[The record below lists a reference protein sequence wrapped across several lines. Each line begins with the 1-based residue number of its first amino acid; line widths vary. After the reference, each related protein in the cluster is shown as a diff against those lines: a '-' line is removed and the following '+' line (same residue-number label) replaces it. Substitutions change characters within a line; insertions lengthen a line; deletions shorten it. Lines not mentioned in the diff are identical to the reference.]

1 MRRFGLVV
9 CLAAMAACSGKSPA
23 APSPVNQQVT
33 LSPGQTTTVD
43 GASLS
48 VRFEG
53 VSGDSRCPIDA
64 ICITGGDAQ
73 VHIVVAPVAGGRQN
87 YTLHTGDMRPVTHG
101 DLTVALVDLT
111 PYPYSARPIQPSE
124 YRATLRLT
132 RE

>member
-1 MRRFGLVV
+1 MRRFASVF
-9 CLAAMAACSGKSPA
+9 CLLAMTACSDESPA
-23 APSPVNQQVT
+23 APSPIDRQVT
-33 LSPGQTTTVD
+33 LAPGQTTAVE
-43 GASLS
+43 GASLT

-73 VHIVVAPVAGGRQN
+73 VHIIVAPVAGVRQN

-124 YRATLRLT
+124 YRVTLRLT
-132 RE
+132 R

>member
-1 MRRFGLVV
+1 MRGFGLVCCV
-9 CLAAMAACSGKSPA
+9 LAMAACSDKSPS

-33 LSPGQTTTVD
+33 LSPGQATPIE
-43 GASLS
+43 GASLT

-53 VSGDSRCPIDA
+53 VTGDSRCPIDA

-73 VHIVVAPVAGGRQN
+73 VHIAVAPVAGGRRN

-111 PYPYSARPIQPSE
+111 PYPYSARPIQPSD
-124 YRATLRLT
+124 YRVTLRLT